1 MATQASDL
9 SGGIPIERE
18 YVVAERPDDGI
29 RDAVNVWLEEE
40 NGLFAMR
47 VGVEAVGAQWDRHEL
62 WLDLAFADG
71 RLYSRRGDGETH
83 SAYGAE
89 GLPTVR
95 AAGPIRFECAEP
107 FRRWTVT
114 FDGPVAITSAQEIL
128 KNPDF
133 EEKQWAEI
141 SFDIDM
147 RMAAIP
153 WEPGSIL
160 PEAAEALGGK
170 QGDYMSPRYEQLFR
184 AAGTLTI
191 DGEAQAFNANGL
203 RIRRTGF
210 RAFAGFWGHCWQS
223 AVFPSGRAFGFN
235 SYPPREGEPPSYS
248 EGWIIEPDGE
258 GGFRRISAR
267 PVGIPWLRKLVTGG
281 EDVSCAL
288 ETVDGRR
295 IEIGGLTFA
304 NTRSRGGH
312 VLPPDWPKDWPIV
325 QQSHA
330 FYTWDAERTT
340 GMVERSS
347 KPSVM
352 DL

>member
-1 MATQASDL
+1 MATIDL
-9 SGGIPIERE
+9 SGGIPVTRE
-18 YVVAERPDDGI
+18 YVVAEKPEDGI
-29 RDAVNVWLEEE
+29 RDAVNVWIEEG
-40 NGLFAMR
+40 NGAFAMR
-47 VGVEAVGAQWDRHEL
+47 IGVEAVGAQWDRHEL
-62 WLDLAFADG
+62 WLDIAFADG
-71 RLYSRRGDGETH
+71 RLYSRRGDGESQ
-83 SAYGAE
+83 SAYGP
-89 GLPTVR
+89 GGKPTVR
-95 AAGPIRFECAEP
+95 ATGPIRFECVDP
-107 FRRWTVT
+107 FRRWTAR
-114 FDGPVAITSAQEIL
+114 FEGPVALTSAQEIL
-128 KNPDF
+128 ENPGF
-133 EEKQWAEI
+133 AERQWAEV
-141 SFDIDM
+141 SFDIQMD
-147 RMAAIP
+147 MAAVP
-153 WEPGSIL
+153 WEPGTIL

-191 DGEAQAFNANGL
+191 DGAARPFKANGL

-235 SYPPREGEPPSYS
+235 VYPPREGEAPSYC
-248 EGWIIEPDGE
+248 EGWIIDADGTRT
-258 GGFRRISAR
+258 GAR

-281 EDVSCAL
+281 EDVSCVL

-325 QQSHA
+325 QQAHA
-330 FYTWDAERTT
+330 FYTWDGERTT

-352 DL
+352 E

>member
-1 MATQASDL
+1 MATQATDL
-9 SGGIPIERE
+9 SGGLPETRE
-18 YVVAERPDDGI
+18 YVVAERPEDGI

-62 WLDLAFADG
+62 WLDIAFADG

-83 SAYGAE
+83 SAYGDD
-89 GLPTVR
+89 GRPTIR
-95 AAGPIRFECAEP
+95 STGPIRFECVEP
-107 FRRWTVT
+107 FRRWTVR
-114 FDGPVAITSAQEIL
+114 FEGPVARTSAQEIL
-128 KNPDF
+128 ENPDF
-133 EEKQWAEI
+133 TEKQWATV
-141 SFDIDM
+141 SFEIDM
-147 RMAAIP
+147 QMAAIP

-184 AAGTLTI
+184 ATGVLSI
-191 DGEAQAFNANGL
+191 DEEERSFKANGL

-248 EGWIIEPDGE
+248 EGWIIEADGT
-258 GGFRRISAR
+258 RIGAR
-267 PVGIPWLRKLVTGG
+267 PVEIPWLRKLVTGG
-281 EDVSCAL
+281 EDVPCVL

-295 IEIGGLTFA
+295 IEIGGVTFA

-330 FYTWDAERTT
+330 FYTWDGERTT
-340 GMVERSS
+340 GMIERSS

-352 DL
+352 EP

>member
-1 MATQASDL
+1 MATQAQDL
-9 SGGIPIERE
+9 SGGLPESRE
-18 YVVAERPDDGI
+18 YVVAERPEDGI
-29 RDAVNVWLEEE
+29 RDAVNVWIEEE
-40 NGLFAMR
+40 GGAFAMR
-47 VGVEAVGAQWDRHEL
+47 VGVEAVGAQWERHEL
-62 WLDLAFADG
+62 WLDIAFADG
-71 RLYSRRGDGETH
+71 RLYSRRGNGETR
-83 SAYGAE
+83 SAYGAD
-89 GLPTVR
+89 GRPTVR
-95 AAGPIRFECAEP
+95 AAGPIRFECVEP
-107 FRRWTVT
+107 FRRWTAR
-114 FDGPVAITSAQEIL
+114 FEGPVARTSAQEIL
-128 KNPDF
+128 DDPDF
-133 EEKQWAEI
+133 VESEWADI
-141 SFDIDM
+141 SFEVDM
-147 RMAAIP
+147 DMAAIP

-160 PEAAEALGGK
+160 PEAAEALGGE

-184 AAGTLTI
+184 ARGTLTI
-191 DGEAQAFNANGL
+191 DGEARSFKANGL

-248 EGWIIEPDGE
+248 EGWIIDADGTRV
-258 GGFRRISAR
+258 GAR

-281 EDVSCAL
+281 EDVSCVL

-330 FYTWDAERTT
+330 VYTWNGERTT

-352 DL
+352 EL